1 MKKYIPTLLPL
12 FLAACGGAGQA
23 RPEPIVVPQI
33 VKVPIAAPC
42 VPKTLAPAPEYVDT
56 KDKLTAAADAAERMQ
71 LLYGGRAQREA
82 RLHEIEPIVAGCP
95 RG

>member
-1 MKKYIPTLLPL
+1 VKAVYLIPLLSIL
-12 FLAACGGAGQA
+12 TACGAAVPA

-33 VKVPIAAPC
+33 VKVPVAAPC
-42 VPKTLAPAPEYVDT
+42 VPKTLAGPPEYVDT
-56 KDKLTAAADAAERMQ
+56 KAKLKAAADAAERMQ

-82 RLHEIEPIVAGCP
+82 RLNEIEPVIAGCP

>member
-1 MKKYIPTLLPL
+1 VKKLLIIPLLSV
-12 FLAACGGAGQA
+12 LAACGTTGQV

-42 VPKTLAPAPEYVDT
+42 VPKSLGEPPVYVDT
-56 KDKLTAAADAAERMQ
+56 KDKLRAAADAAERMQ

-82 RLHEIEPIVAGCP
+82 RLNEIEPVIAGCP